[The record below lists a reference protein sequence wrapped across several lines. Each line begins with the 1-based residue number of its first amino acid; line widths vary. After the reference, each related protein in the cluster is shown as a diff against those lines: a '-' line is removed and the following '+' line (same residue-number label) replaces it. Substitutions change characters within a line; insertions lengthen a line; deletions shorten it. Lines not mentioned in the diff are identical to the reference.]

1 MALIEVAVLAIERA
15 DGLRVHQLHRQVA
28 VLDPGG
34 GQRGERG
41 APELVGR
48 VDEVELDQGRP
59 AA

>member
-1 MALIEVAVLAIERA
+1 
-15 DGLRVHQLHRQVA
+15 VA